1 MSADTL
7 SALLAEHVAARPQE
21 PALYY
26 GGEALSYAGLADKAA
41 RVAQGLSAVGI
52 AAGDRVALWLPNTP
66 AYLVLNL
73 ALARIGAIAVAVNT
87 RFRSVEV
94 ADIVG
99 RSGARALVLWPGFHG
114 IDFLAILAEI
124 DAEALARLET
134 LVLYDEGEPVTS
146 VPGNV
151 GRCRRLAYGQLEAS
165 PPGNLNRA
173 TADAG
178 CNIFTTSGT
187 TKAPKFVLHTQGS
200 LSRHGRAV
208 AHAFGY
214 VGAAGAA
221 LQVLPL
227 CGVFG
232 HSQAMASFAGGRPMV
247 LMSAWDPAAALA
259 LIDRYDVRHMNA
271 SDEMLTGLLAVC
283 SRPQAF
289 PRMGPIGFASFTG
302 NPEVLLARTAERG
315 LTLVGL
321 YGMSEVQALYARQPP
336 TAAAER
342 RALGGGLPVSPLSR
356 ARARDPETGAILPH
370 GQAGELELSGPSLM
384 REYFGDPQATRE
396 TVLPDGLLRTGDL
409 GYTTEDGGFVYL
421 SRLGDVL
428 RLGGF
433 LVSPVEIES
442 HLETHAA
449 VAGAQVV
456 GVATAEGPRAVA
468 FVVLRPGAAMNEAA
482 LRAHCLAGLAKYK
495 APVRFVA
502 LPEFPSTKSANGTK
516 IQRGR
521 LRELARQTLAG

>member
-7 SALLAEHVAARPQE
+7 GALLAEHVATRPQA
-21 PALYY
+21 PALHYQ
-26 GGEALSYAGLADKAA
+26 GEALSYAGLADRVA
-41 RVAQGLSAVGI
+41 RVAQGLSAAGI
-52 AAGDRVALWLPNTP
+52 GAGDRVGLWLPNTP

-73 ALARIGAIAVAVNT
+73 ALARIGAIALAVNT

-114 IDFLAILAEI
+114 IDFLAVLA
-124 DAEALARLET
+124 DVDPAALAHVET
-134 LVLYDEGEPVTS
+134 LVLYDEGEPARS
-146 VPGNV
+146 VPAAV
-151 GRCRRLAYGQLEAS
+151 GHCRRIAYRELEAS
-165 PPGNLNRA
+165 PPGNLDRSG
-173 TADAG
+173 ADVG
-178 CNIFTTSGT
+178 CNLFTTSGT

-208 AHAFGY
+208 ARAFGY
-214 VGAAGAA
+214 VGAQGAA
-221 LQVLPL
+221 MQVLPL

-247 LMSAWDPAAALA
+247 LMSTWDPAAALT

-271 SDEMLTGLLAVC
+271 SDEMLAGLLAAC
-283 SRPQAF
+283 PRPEAF

-302 NPEVLLARTAERG
+302 NPELALTQAARRG

-321 YGMSEVQALYARQPP
+321 YGMSEVQALYARQPVDAP
-336 TAAAER
+336 AAR
-342 RALGGGLPVSPLSR
+342 RALGGGLPVSSAAR
-356 ARARDPETGAILPH
+356 ARARDPQTGEVLPH
-370 GQAGELELSGPSLM
+370 GQAGELELAGPSLM
-384 REYFGDPQATRE
+384 REYFGNPWATCE
-396 TVLPDGLLRTGDL
+396 TLLADGFLRTGDL
-409 GYTTEDGGFVYL
+409 GYTTGDGGFVYL
-421 SRLGDVL
+421 SRMGDVL

-456 GVATAEGPRAVA
+456 GVVTAEGPRAVA
-468 FVVLRPGAAMNEAA
+468 FVVLRPGQTADETA

-495 APVRFVA
+495 APVRFVP

-521 LRELARQTLAG
+521 LREMAKEVLSG